1 MEQNLQNLQLP
12 ASSYMENNTHLLPQ
26 KQGWSGVYIYIYMYV
41 HPLLEFNIVGSF
53 KDIVRALILRGS
65 R

>member
-26 KQGWSGVYIYIYMYV
+26 KQGWSGVYIYMYT
-41 HPLLEFNIVGSF
+41 HYLNSILLVASRTLSGH
-53 KDIVRALILRGS
+53 LI
-65 R
+65 